1 MITALYASL
10 LAILLFIL
18 SIRVIGLR
26 GNPAFAFIAQ
36 GKGDDELL
44 QRGIRAHGNLTE
56 YVPTMLI
63 LLFFLESSGAAR
75 HEAACSRWCVLA
87 WACDARN
94 LHGLHEI
101 QYASPCRWYRSDVAS
116 VGCCSCC
123 VTYAGASAVRL
134 FKFQADNRFSISFAR
149 YWAT

>member
-18 SIRVIGLR
+18 SVRVIGLR

-44 QRGIRAHGNLTE
+44 QRAVRAHGNFTE

-63 LLFFLESSGAAR
+63 LLYFLESSG
-75 HEAACSRWCVLA
+75 V
-87 WACDARN
+87 
-94 LHGLHEI
+94 
-101 QYASPCRWYRSDVAS
+101 
-116 VGCCSCC
+116 
-123 VTYAGASAVRL
+123 AGAKLHALAGAFFLGRVMHGICMGFMRSNMPLRVGGTALTLLPLATAAVAL
-134 FKFQADNRFSISFAR
+134 LMQVFQQ
-149 YWAT
+149 

>member
-10 LAILLFIL
+10 LTILLFIL

-44 QRGIRAHGNLTE
+44 QRAVRAHGNFTE

-63 LLFFLESSGAAR
+63 LLYFLESS
-75 HEAACSRWCVLA
+75 EV
-87 WACDARN
+87 
-94 LHGLHEI
+94 
-101 QYASPCRWYRSDVAS
+101 
-116 VGCCSCC
+116 
-123 VTYAGASAVRL
+123 AGAKLHALAGAFFLGRVMHGICMGFMRSNMPLRVGGTALTLLPLAAAAVAL
-134 FKFQADNRFSISFAR
+134 LMQVFQQ
-149 YWAT
+149 

>member
-26 GNPAFAFIAQ
+26 GNPAFAFIAK

-44 QRGIRAHGNLTE
+44 QRAVRAHGNFTE

-63 LLFFLESSGAAR
+63 LLYFLESSG
-75 HEAACSRWCVLA
+75 V
-87 WACDARN
+87 
-94 LHGLHEI
+94 
-101 QYASPCRWYRSDVAS
+101 
-116 VGCCSCC
+116 
-123 VTYAGASAVRL
+123 AGAKLHALAGAFFLGRVMHGICMGFMRSNMPLRVGGTALTLLPLATAAVAL
-134 FKFQADNRFSISFAR
+134 LMQVFQQ
-149 YWAT
+149 

>member
-26 GNPAFAFIAQ
+26 GNPAFAVIAQ

-44 QRGIRAHGNLTE
+44 QRAVRAHGNFTE

-63 LLFFLESSGAAR
+63 LLYFLESS
-75 HEAACSRWCVLA
+75 EV
-87 WACDARN
+87 
-94 LHGLHEI
+94 
-101 QYASPCRWYRSDVAS
+101 
-116 VGCCSCC
+116 
-123 VTYAGASAVRL
+123 AGAKLHALAGAFFLGRVMHGICMGFMRSNMPLRVGGTALTLLPLAAAAVAL
-134 FKFQADNRFSISFAR
+134 LMQVFQQ
-149 YWAT
+149 